1 MKKLLT
7 VFLIT
12 AMLIAIIP
20 PTFTVGADTQASLT
34 TDKTTYLE
42 GEPILV
48 TAKSTNSSGKDWVG
62 IMQKGN
68 TEGVSIYWDYL
79 NVMTE
84 NYDISKATHK
94 GKDMQAYYSLP
105 AGEYTI
111 ILMPNDLT
119 IKKGYDQILKMV
131 DITIKENPNS
141 DETTPNAPPALTPP
155 AQDTYLITDKSTY
168 TVGDPIW
175 IMAASQN
182 ASGKDW
188 VGIFPKD
195 HIGPSIYWDYLTLIG
210 MNKAYDIKK
219 STHQGASLSAYFG
232 IPAGEYTLYLIP
244 NNYDGIDGIPHA
256 LARVDIK
263 VTGDPTKKAKAPI
276 SVTYTLD
283 NEKDG
288 MADGKLTVKLPE
300 GHNADDIYM
309 WWGNDSG
316 KLAGYTRLARFKVTG
331 TTVTHNM
338 TANTLIPQGATKLL
352 VYSYNDANGLSEDFF
367 EVKLPEGAASKDL
380 GKVLSEFQIVSD
392 IHIKGDATH
401 EYSKHFVAMLNDVVK
416 NSPSSAGIFTVG
428 DNVDRGDKPEYWTY
442 FNNLY
447 KSVSG
452 APAIYL
458 GIGNHEYI
466 GTSYDS
472 GLAQF
477 LANVKL
483 PDGAA
488 PTAVNYDC
496 YVNGYHY
503 IYIGTSETG
512 TSAAISRDVLRWLDE
527 TLKKDTDG
535 KPVFLFLHQPMLNT
549 VSGSSTSEGW
559 SGISNHKELKSVLD
573 KYPNVIMFNGH
584 THWILDSDN
593 CMFDG
598 DGKTATI
605 FNTAS
610 VAYLWHSYDV
620 PTGER
625 MTGSE
630 GYYIRVYEDKIAVL
644 GRNFVTGE
652 WVSSAQFIVKLD
664 KKSADETTKAEETT
678 KAPEATSAPTVSD
691 VTEETKSPETEAP
704 KSGCG
709 SLVGS
714 LLPMLSIIAGGVIL
728 LIKRKKL

>member
-94 GKDMQAYYSLP
+94 GKDMQAYYNLP

-131 DITIKENPNS
+131 DITIKENPNN
-141 DETTPNAPPALTPP
+141 DETTPSAPPALTPP

-263 VTGDPTKKAKAPI
+263 VTGDPAKKAKAPI

-630 GYYIRVYEDKIAVL
+630 GYYIRAYEDKIAVL

-664 KKSADETTKAEETT
+664 KKSSDETTKAEETT
-678 KAPEATSAPTVSD
+678 KAPEATYAPTVSD

>member
-1 MKKLLT
+1 MKKIITVILL
-7 VFLIT
+7 T
-12 AMLIAIIP
+12 AMLLAIIP
-20 PTFTVGADTQASLT
+20 TSLTVGADTQASLT

-155 AQDTYLITDKSTY
+155 AKDTSLITDKSTY

-352 VYSYNDANGLSEDFF
+352 VYSYNDANGLSEDCF

-416 NSPSSAGIFTVG
+416 NSPNSAGIFTVG

-452 APAIYL
+452 APAIYI

-466 GTSYDS
+466 GTSYES
-472 GLAQF
+472 GLKQF

-535 KPVFLFLHQPMLNT
+535 KPAFLFLHQPMLNT

-598 DGKTATI
+598 KGATATI

-709 SLVGS
+709 SFANS
-714 LLPMLSIIAGGVIL
+714 LLPMLAIITVGSFATR
-728 LIKRKKL
+728 KRKVS

>member
-1 MKKLLT
+1 
-7 VFLIT
+7 
-12 AMLIAIIP
+12 
-20 PTFTVGADTQASLT
+20 
-34 TDKTTYLE
+34 
-42 GEPILV
+42 
-48 TAKSTNSSGKDWVG
+48 
-62 IMQKGN
+62 
-68 TEGVSIYWDYL
+68 
-79 NVMTE
+79 
-84 NYDISKATHK
+84 
-94 GKDMQAYYSLP
+94 
-105 AGEYTI
+105 
-111 ILMPNDLT
+111 
-119 IKKGYDQILKMV
+119 
-131 DITIKENPNS
+131 
-141 DETTPNAPPALTPP
+141 
-155 AQDTYLITDKSTY
+155 
-168 TVGDPIW
+168 
-175 IMAASQN
+175 
-182 ASGKDW
+182 
-188 VGIFPKD
+188 
-195 HIGPSIYWDYLTLIG
+195 
-210 MNKAYDIKK
+210 
-219 STHQGASLSAYFG
+219 
-232 IPAGEYTLYLIP
+232 
-244 NNYDGIDGIPHA
+244 
-256 LARVDIK
+256 
-263 VTGDPTKKAKAPI
+263 
-276 SVTYTLD
+276 
-283 NEKDG
+283 
-288 MADGKLTVKLPE
+288 
-300 GHNADDIYM
+300 M

-416 NSPSSAGIFTVG
+416 NSPNSAGIFTVG

-630 GYYIRVYEDKIAVL
+630 GYYISENSFLFSTEFIQGAMIL
-644 GRNFVTGE
+644 EQPGQ
-652 WVSSAQFIVKLD
+652 VSSPLRSPAGLHLVEYLKDVTPGDVPLEQ
-664 KKSADETTKAEETT
+664 
-678 KAPEATSAPTVSD
+678 VSD
-691 VTEETKSPETEAP
+691 AIREAALEEKQDEYYDEQITAMLEEANVKYYPER
-704 KSGCG
+704 
-709 SLVGS
+709 LQ
-714 LLPMLSIIAGGVIL
+714 
-728 LIKRKKL
+728 